1 MTINIIDI
9 AYSLPPQTLSNED
22 LDRQHP
28 SWNMKQV
35 ERQVV
40 ERRIASSNT
49 TALDL
54 AVAAC
59 GELFRRH
66 SNAKAAIDGITFCT
80 QTPDYVMPPN
90 SCLLHKSLALS
101 DDVMAFDIN
110 HACSG
115 FVYSLGIAQ
124 GLAASGAASN
134 ILIVN
139 SDTYSK
145 YISIKDRT
153 TRVLFGDAA
162 AVTWVATAPG
172 QPGSLLDVAFATSGE
187 GYDSFIVP
195 AGGCRNPR
203 SAQTAVMS
211 SDANGNERSLE
222 SIHMDGLSIL
232 NFAKTKVV
240 DQIRFLC
247 EKNHLTLDSVDLF
260 VPHQAS
266 KMALASA
273 RPEIC
278 N

>member
-35 ERQVV
+35 ERRSGVV

-66 SNAKAAIDGITFCT
+66 SNAKAAIDGIIFCT

-124 GLAASGAASN
+124 GLAASGARF
-134 ILIVN
+134 
-139 SDTYSK
+139 K
-145 YISIKDRT
+145 Y
-153 TRVLFGDAA
+153 
-162 AVTWVATAPG
+162 
-172 QPGSLLDVAFATSGE
+172 LD
-187 GYDSFIVP
+187 
-195 AGGCRNPR
+195 C
-203 SAQTAVMS
+203 
-211 SDANGNERSLE
+211 
-222 SIHMDGLSIL
+222 
-232 NFAKTKVV
+232 K
-240 DQIRFLC
+240 
-247 EKNHLTLDSVDLF
+247 
-260 VPHQAS
+260 
-266 KMALASA
+266 
-273 RPEIC
+273 
-278 N
+278 